1 MRPIRSLVIVV
12 HHFNLDQLK
21 TILRELQRTTSF
33 DNENRCVIIDVPS
46 TPESREFLSTVDW
59 ADVIS
64 CNHEYYQRASWNMG
78 FKHLH
83 AKYYFTCHTD
93 IKQMTPGWRRNMIVI
108 ASSDPVIGAVGCFIP
123 WEGSGDKRYLATA
136 LTLFKHEC
144 LEDTGLLDEEFDPLF
159 SADDEE
165 WGTRAVEKGWRLV
178 RLPKGS
184 GTGIEHLH
192 GQSGRLWGWEGIA
205 LFQRKIKQ
213 KERKDIEYLSK
224 IPEPSG
230 LILES
235 EKKKWRPFWLNQK
248 FKQEDLEKTSKEHD
262 SKYSEK
268 IRKKVEEETK

>member
-21 TILRELQRTTSF
+21 TVLKELQRTTSF

-46 TPESREFLSTVDW
+46 TSESRKFLSTIDW
-59 ADVIS
+59 ADIII
-64 CNHEYYQRASWNMG
+64 CNHEYWQRASWNMG

-83 AKYYFTCHTD
+83 AKYYITCHTD
-93 IKQMTPGWRRNMIVI
+93 IKRMTLRWRTAMIAI
-108 ASSDPVIGAVGCFIP
+108 ASSDPKIGAVGCHIP

-136 LTLFKHEC
+136 LTLFKHKC
-144 LEDTGLLDEEFDPLF
+144 LEEVGLIDEEFDPLF

-165 WGTRAVEKGWRLV
+165 WGHRAVKKGWRLV

-184 GTGIEHLH
+184 GTWIDHLH
-192 GQSGRLWGWEGIA
+192 GESGRLYGWEGIA
-205 LFQRKIKQ
+205 LFHRKVKQ

-235 EKKKWRPFWLNQK
+235 EKKKWRPHWLNKK
-248 FKQEDLEKTSKEHD
+248 FKQEALEKTAKEHD
-262 SKYSEK
+262 SKYSERIK
-268 IRKKVEEETK
+268 KKVEEESK